1 MKVVT
6 PWVGSQYA
14 SVGIG
19 GKRILIV
26 GESAYKKGGYPPG
39 YDVAY
44 HTCALVADAIG
55 YDEGRGY
62 WNSSRFYTRIYKI
75 FGHDPHSFASR
86 KSFWNLVAYC
96 NFIPEILS
104 GPRVTPQA
112 YHWAWAR
119 QVFPEVLK
127 LTNPDIAIC
136 FSKRMWVQI
145 PKDRDSII
153 SNNYQCYAKKA
164 SIVNADKC
172 LVRLLSFKHPT
183 APGFKWEQ
191 VKDIMDA
198 SIDGA

>member
-1 MKVVT
+1 MKIVS
-6 PWVGSQYA
+6 PWVGPQYTSA
-14 SVGIG
+14 GIG

-39 YDVAY
+39 YDDAY
-44 HTCALVADAIG
+44 HTHALVADAIG

-62 WNSSRFYTRIYKI
+62 WNKSRFYTRIYNI
-75 FGHDPHSFASR
+75 FGYDPHSFASR
-86 KSFWNLVAYC
+86 TSFWNLVAYC

-112 YHWAWAR
+112 YHWAWAKK
-119 QVFPEVLK
+119 VLPEVLK
-127 LTNPDIAIC
+127 LTKPDIAIC
-136 FSKRMWVQI
+136 FSKRMWPHIQ
-145 PKDRDSII
+145 KDGDTVI
-153 SNNYQCYAKKA
+153 NNSHQCYARQA
-164 SIVNADKC
+164 TTTSTDKR

-191 VKDIMDA
+191 VKIIMKA